1 MTAASTWSAW
11 SMLRDELELTVDEGY
26 NVMVRTLTALLM
38 AAIAAGVR

>member
-1 MTAASTWSAW
+1 
-11 SMLRDELELTVDEGY
+11 VDEGY

>member
-11 SMLRDELELTVDEGY
+11 SMLRDELELSVDDARS
-26 NVMVRTLTALLM
+26 VMVRTLTALLM